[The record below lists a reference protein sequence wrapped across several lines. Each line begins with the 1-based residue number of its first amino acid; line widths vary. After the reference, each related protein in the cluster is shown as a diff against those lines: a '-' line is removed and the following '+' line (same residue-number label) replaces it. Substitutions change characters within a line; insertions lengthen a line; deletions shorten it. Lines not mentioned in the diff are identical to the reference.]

1 MPIYSQ
7 EELEAI
13 AKEEEENGKDE
24 SEENVDID
32 QYDKY
37 YDDDDKK

>member
-7 EELEAI
+7 EELDAI
-13 AKEEEENGKDE
+13 AKEEEDSEGKDE
-24 SEENVDID
+24 NPEEVDID

-37 YDDDDKK
+37 YDDDNK